1 MFWSRASIVMM
12 LSSLYA
18 LGKDEDDEDYNEM
31 DLRTRDNNWILGNGY
46 KIGVPGELGALFK
59 VIPERI
65 VEYMKRQGTP
75 EEQTAWEATRTTLS
89 YMFEQYIG
97 RAVPVPQAVKPVL
110 EAWTNYSFFTGRE
123 LEGIY
128 QKQQDP
134 SMRRASNTSELA
146 IAIANFSKDVI
157 GVDKV
162 SPILVDNALSG
173 YFGSSAGLLVAMT
186 DSLLNPTRVDRPLHK
201 YALLSNYMYDP
212 VGTRRM
218 TEFYDEREK
227 VGRANTT
234 LRALMET
241 DMDKAVEYAEKNA
254 EALMLESAVN
264 STLEQLERTRAYRKY
279 LNGPLSAEEMSK
291 EEREAEIKEIKQMEV
306 DLTKWLR
313 EAKVAIRQ

>member
-1 MFWSRASIVMM
+1 
-12 LSSLYA
+12 
-18 LGKDEDDEDYNEM
+18 
-31 DLRTRDNNWILGNGY
+31 
-46 KIGVPGELGALFK
+46 VPTELGALFK

-65 VEYMKRQGTP
+65 VEYMRRQGTP
-75 EEQTAWEATRTTLS
+75 EEQEAWEATRTALK
-89 YMFEQYIG
+89 YIMEQYVESV
-97 RAVPVPQAVKPVL
+97 VPVPQAVKPLL

-134 SMRRASNTSELA
+134 SLRRASNTSELA

-162 SPILVDNALSG
+162 SPIMVDNALNG
-173 YFGSSAGLLVAMT
+173 YFGSTAGLLVAVT

-201 YALLSNYMYDP
+201 YALVSNYMYDP

-234 LRALMET
+234 LAELMKT
-241 DMDKAVEYAEKNA
+241 DLDKAAEYAEKNA
-254 EALMLESAVN
+254 DKLMMESAVN
-264 STLEQLERTRAYRKY
+264 STLEQLERTRAYKKF
-279 LNGPLSAEEMSK
+279 LNGPLAAADMTSD
-291 EEREAEIKEIKQMEV
+291 ERSDQIKEIRQMEV
-306 DLTKWLR
+306 ELTSWLR
-313 EAKVAIRQ
+313 EAKAAIRQ